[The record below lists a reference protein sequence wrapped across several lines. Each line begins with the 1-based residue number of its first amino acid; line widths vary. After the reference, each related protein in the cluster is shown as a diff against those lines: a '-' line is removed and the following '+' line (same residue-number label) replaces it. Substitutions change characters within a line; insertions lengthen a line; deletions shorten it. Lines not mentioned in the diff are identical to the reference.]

1 MQEDRDY
8 IQREIQRLTLLLQ
21 KLIENTIGIKSDN
34 IELTMNYIESEL
46 KNEFD
51 LTIREI
57 SELNDSELTEK
68 IIGIN
73 EQHLENLVELIEVL
87 TGNLEHDLST
97 NIARKGIVILEYLD
111 ANSPTFSF
119 KRMELKKTLQLNL

>member
-21 KLIENTIGIKSDN
+21 KLIENAIGIKSDN

-51 LTIREI
+51 LTIKRI

-111 ANSPTFSF
+111 ANSQTFSF
-119 KRMELKKTLQLNL
+119 KRMELKKTLLLNL